1 MKLTLAALLAVAAP
15 LCAATLDT
23 TVTADTY
30 IRNDG
35 ALQNSNGDGD
45 TDNEFLVG
53 DNFGSIRG
61 LLAFDVS
68 PIVTAVNTT
77 GGGNYANLVINS
89 ATLELFERRGFA
101 RTINVT
107 VNSYGFDFVANAATW
122 NAPATGDTTAGGT
135 TGTALGS
142 QSVTWDA
149 AADSQSAVIT
159 LGAGGLKSSIQG
171 APTAGRVNILLNS
184 TNTGGNS
191 FLSITSDRSTNTA
204 RRAKLVID
212 YTVTPAG
219 GPELTIDP
227 ASPHPDFAFPFAS
240 TAASPLTRT
249 VRYTNTSTTDPI
261 TLDAVTVT
269 NTTGTAFAL
278 GTVSPALPATLA
290 VGESID
296 IPVAASAAA
305 SATFTGSI
313 FIDTNVTA
321 QDKTLPLTASF
332 YMPGTIYG
340 ANSSMTTSLDAW
352 GGASTFVTPGFIT
365 AGDGMARVRGTGDPV
380 QPLVNSSHFQATSIP
395 NNLPDWELD
404 FRFSPVA
411 PGAFA
416 SYAGQ
421 APDGQFADRTFQL
434 VVQSTDATPA
444 PALTP
449 ALDDNT
455 LINLSYLPDG
465 TSTGGIAGFY
475 LFNGATDTWQL
486 VDFNGDGSALVLAGS
501 VDVDSDGNPLNG
513 VGNGILDATG
523 GDTVNAYR
531 ISLRGQGFGGPGAS
545 YSITLD
551 GPDAGLPKTA
561 SGLTIAHNQDIAA
574 ALPASFAFI
583 SADQSDESNP
593 DSALCPSFW
602 VDEVGFF
609 AVQRPAQRLLA
620 FNPPLLLRSLNGS
633 TANHVLTLL
642 NDGASADVNVSAS
655 LSGTSAVGLKSPP
668 SFPAAIAPGA
678 LLALTLDFDPALMSA
693 PDSAATGAIGLTSD
707 DPAFA
712 AASYPY
718 LATKVSD
725 ANLVAN
731 GDFESATG
739 TGVFPVGWTLTGTP
753 SAVAPF
759 LVFGGGLNAVS
770 LAPAQGILQ
779 DIAPLPSA
787 AMEDF
792 QADFAFQIGNESQA
806 HRIRLE
812 GNNGADLVTLRLTTN
827 PAGDDSIDVFG
838 GTFTPA
844 LTGLTIVPNTTYFIR
859 VIGRDFGLGTRGY
872 TLAFSTDGVTY
883 TTSGPIA
890 AFHLT
895 PNAKFETVTFECG
908 GTAGSSLLVDNVA
921 VTLPPD
927 DDFAAWMSGFTFAPG
942 SDLTGEGDA
951 DNDGIS
957 NVMENVFGTP
967 PNAASAGIIGIAGT
981 AGSVGFQH
989 PLNPSLASDIS
1000 YSYEWSTDLAEWR
1013 ASGVANTGLTV
1024 VTITAGSPVANQVTV
1039 NAAVTTGTAT
1049 RLFTR
1054 VVAASAP

>member
-1 MKLTLAALLAVAAP
+1 MKLTLAALLAAAAP

-35 ALQNSNGDGD
+35 TPASVNNED

-53 DNFGSIRG
+53 SNGSTDNLRG
-61 LLAFDVS
+61 LLRFDVT
-68 PIVTAVNTT
+68 PILNDVNTI
-77 GGGNYANLVINS
+77 GGGNFANISITS
-89 ATLELFERRGFA
+89 ASLQLFERRGRA
-101 RTINVT
+101 NT
-107 VNSYGFDFVANAATW
+107 VNVVVNRYAFAFD
-122 NAPATGDTTAGGT
+122 PATSSWNVPAAGDATPGGT
-135 TGTALGS
+135 VGAALGS
-142 QSVTWDA
+142 QSIAWDA
-149 AADSQSAVIT
+149 TADNQDATVTLSASALASAI
-159 LGAGGLKSSIQG
+159 AGH
-171 APTAGRVNILLNS
+171 V
-184 TNTGGNS
+184 GNS
-191 FLSITSDRSTNTA
+191 VNFLLTTTTPATQFLSFSSDRAASPA
-204 RRAKLVID
+204 RDARLVVN

-219 GPELTIDP
+219 GPELTLDP
-227 ASPHPDFAFPFAS
+227 ASPHPDFAFPFSS
-240 TAASPLTRT
+240 TASSPLTRT
-249 VRYTNTSTTDPI
+249 VRYKNTSASSPI
-261 TLDAVTVT
+261 TVQAVTVT
-269 NTTGTAFAL
+269 NTTGSAFAL
-278 GTVSPALPATLA
+278 GTVSPVLPATLA

-296 IPVAASAAA
+296 IPVTASAAA
-305 SATFTGSI
+305 TATFTGSI
-313 FIDTNVTA
+313 FIDTDVNV

-332 YMPGTIYG
+332 YLPGTVYG
-340 ANSSMTTSLDAW
+340 ANSSMTTSLASW

-380 QPLVNSSHFQATSIP
+380 QPPVNSSHFQALSIP

-411 PGAFA
+411 SAAFA

-421 APDGQFADRTFQL
+421 APDGQFADRTFQV

-455 LINLSYLPDG
+455 LINLAYLPDG
-465 TSTGGIAGFY
+465 PGTGGIAGFY
-475 LFNGATDTWQL
+475 LFNGTSNTWQL

-501 VDVDSDGNPLNG
+501 TDVDTDGNPLNG
-513 VGNGILDATG
+513 DGDGVLDSAS
-523 GDTVNAYR
+523 GDTVNVYR
-531 ISLRGQGFGGPGAS
+531 LSLRGQGFGSAGAS

-551 GPDAGLPKTA
+551 GPGPGFPKTA
-561 SGLTIAHNQDIAA
+561 SGLTVAHNQDIAA

-583 SADQSDESNP
+583 TADQSDESNP
-593 DSALCPSFW
+593 AAGLCPSFW
-602 VDEVGFF
+602 VDEAAYF

-620 FNPPLLLRSLNGS
+620 FNPPSTLRSLNGAPAS
-633 TANHVLTLL
+633 HVLTLL
-642 NDGASADVNVSAS
+642 NDGSSAAVNVSAS
-655 LSGTSAVGLKSPP
+655 LSGTTTVGLSSPP
-668 SFPAAIAPGA
+668 SFPAALAPGA
-678 LLALTLDFDPALMSA
+678 RLDLTLGFDPALMFA
-693 PDSAATGAIGLTSD
+693 PDSAATGAIGLSSD

-718 LATKVSD
+718 VATKVSD
-725 ANLVAN
+725 VNLAAN

-739 TGVFPVGWTLTGTP
+739 TGAFPVGWTLTGTP

-759 LVFGGGLNAVS
+759 LASGGGSNAVS

-779 DIAPLPSA
+779 DIAPVPSA

-792 QADFAFQIGNESQA
+792 QADFAFRIGNESQA

-838 GTFTPA
+838 GTFAAA
-844 LTGLTIVPNTTYFIR
+844 LSGLTIVPNTTYFIR
-859 VIGRDFGLGTRGY
+859 VIGRDFGLGTRRY
-872 TLAFSTDGVTY
+872 TVAFSTDGVVY
-883 TTSGPIA
+883 TTSGPLS
-890 AFHLT
+890 AFHAGST
-895 PNAKFETVTFECG
+895 GKFETVTFECG

-942 SDLTGEGDA
+942 ADTSLEGDA
-951 DNDGIS
+951 DNDGIA
-957 NVMENVFGTP
+957 NIMENLFGTP
-967 PNAASAGIIGIAGT
+967 PNAASAGVTGIAGG

-989 PLNPSLASDIS
+989 PLNPVLASDVS
-1000 YSYEWSTDLAEWR
+1000 YSYQWSTDLAEWR
-1013 ASGVANTGLTV
+1013 ASGVANTGGTI
-1024 VTITAGSPVANQVTV
+1024 VTITAGAPVANQVTV
-1039 NAAVTTGTAT
+1039 NAAVTTGSAA